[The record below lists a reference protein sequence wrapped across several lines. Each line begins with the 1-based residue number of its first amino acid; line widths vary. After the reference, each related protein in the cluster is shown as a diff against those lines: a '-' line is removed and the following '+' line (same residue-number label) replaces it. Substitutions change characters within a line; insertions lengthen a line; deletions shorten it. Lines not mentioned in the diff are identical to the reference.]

1 MVKRLPANA
10 HRPSG
15 GVSGAWWVARWL
27 LVLVLAFDLLSAPFH
42 PHHHDGVEGQLEF
55 AAAHAHAYAYAHA
68 SINDGAAHAEGEEHP
83 LVSHAATAIRIDPS
97 RLGQLCAADS
107 NDAPVALVAVV
118 QHLAA
123 FDEPPPTRFRPD
135 RSRPDFLSH
144 RSLPPAGRA
153 PPLHA

>member
-1 MVKRLPANA
+1 MR
-10 HRPSG
+10 
-15 GVSGAWWVARWL
+15 GAWWFARWL
-27 LVLVLAFDLLSAPFH
+27 IVLVVAFDLLSAPFH
-42 PHHHDGVEGQLEF
+42 QHRHDGVEGPLGF
-55 AAAHAHAYAYAHA
+55 ATVHA
-68 SINDGAAHAEGEEHP
+68 SLDDGDTHAEGDEHP
-83 LVSHAATAIRIDPS
+83 LVSHATMANRIDPS